1 MRPSMR
7 TQLCSAGMHATL
19 TISCSST
26 HPFVACFGSGERW
39 PEVAARQLT
48 RRLSMAHLGKRI
60 PLPLEPL
67 PCPTSA
73 SHRAFFSVHC
83 SVQICP
89 PPPNQP
95 RWCDPPLRTAVL
107 RPLRPANV
115 CVHPCGSLD
124 LSEKVCCVLQ
134 ALHGGWIRWSAAAA
148 LRRSGAIGP
157 QDCGQV
163 FRRSFWLQAAI
174 ACILA
179 GCVCLQQFDAQVY
192 ARRCPV
198 SAPARPPRQPTVTAL
213 CGLYVVC
220 EGPIFCCRSVVTC
233 LTTVLACLQDI
244 PTHNMPARAVDVIH
258 FP

>member
-1 MRPSMR
+1 M
-7 TQLCSAGMHATL
+7 
-19 TISCSST
+19 
-26 HPFVACFGSGERW
+26 V
-39 PEVAARQLT
+39 
-48 RRLSMAHLGKRI
+48 HLGKRI

-174 ACILA
+174 ACILG

-213 CGLYVVC
+213 CGLRRPVFLLSFGCDMSHDSACMFAGHSHAQYAC
-220 EGPIFCCRSVVTC
+220 QSGCSVPVPDFVYGSKPQLSQFQIC
-233 LTTVLACLQDI
+233 AILA
-244 PTHNMPARAVDVIH
+244 
-258 FP
+258 